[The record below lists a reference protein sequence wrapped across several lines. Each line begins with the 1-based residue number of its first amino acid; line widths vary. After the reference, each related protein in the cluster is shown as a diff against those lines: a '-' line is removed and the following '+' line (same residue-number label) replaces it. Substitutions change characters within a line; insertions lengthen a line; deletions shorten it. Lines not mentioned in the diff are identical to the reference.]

1 MIECCQASGTT
12 LNPRTYT
19 LNCKDSYGD
28 GWGGGY
34 IKIGST
40 EYCKQ
45 FLSGH
50 EESHTIK
57 SNGQA
62 ATG

>member
-1 MIECCQASGTT
+1 MIECCQA
-12 LNPRTYT
+12 NETYT

-57 SNGQA
+57 SNGQS